1 MPTPEPSVWHKL
13 FGGAPAGNRG
23 CPSGDVGTLPRER
36 KVPIKVEPKVFFAN
50 DRTFLAWL
58 HASELLA
65 GASVAIVAFADA
77 NPWSQLYGVM
87 LLPVAISS
95 ICHSMNQCARRAA
108 MIRRKDPGP
117 YEDTVG
123 PIVLAEMLMILIL
136 AQFAIKIYTLM

>member
-1 MPTPEPSVWHKL
+1 MSSCHSRFLQPPPSLRTTVPTPEPSVWHKL

-23 CPSGDVGTLPRER
+23 RPSGDVGTLPRER

-58 HASELLA
+58 RASQLLV
-65 GASVAIVAFADA
+65 GASVAIVAFAHA

-95 ICHSMNQCARRAA
+95 ICYSMYQCARQAA
-108 MIRRKDPGP
+108 MIPVLMKIPSGP
-117 YEDTVG
+117 
-123 PIVLAEMLMILIL
+123 LFSW
-136 AQFAIKIYTLM
+136 QRC